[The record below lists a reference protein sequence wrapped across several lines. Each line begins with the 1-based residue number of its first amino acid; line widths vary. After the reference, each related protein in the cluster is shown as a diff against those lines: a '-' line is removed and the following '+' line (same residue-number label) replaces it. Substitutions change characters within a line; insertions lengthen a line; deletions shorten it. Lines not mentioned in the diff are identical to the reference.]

1 MLMPWLAE
9 LQRRN
14 AERERADKAMT
25 LAAHPERGDD
35 RGGLEMGKSRFR
47 GGRETFVGWFRS
59 SYLAGHPHF
68 EGGKHLQP
76 SRRPRPGS
84 ASRQRGSEN

>member
-25 LAAHPERGDD
+25 LAAHPGLAPSWLGYVCPCCGHVGPMMAEEDIPVSDD
-35 RGGLEMGKSRFR
+35 RGRLEMGKSRFR
-47 GGRETFVGWFRS
+47 GW
-59 SYLAGHPHF
+59 
-68 EGGKHLQP
+68 
-76 SRRPRPGS
+76 
-84 ASRQRGSEN
+84 

>member
-25 LAAHPERGDD
+25 LAAHP
-35 RGGLEMGKSRFR
+35 GLGPSWLGYVCPCCGQIATPPSLLSALGMWSR
-47 GGRETFVGWFRS
+47 
-59 SYLAGHPHF
+59 
-68 EGGKHLQP
+68 
-76 SRRPRPGS
+76 
-84 ASRQRGSEN
+84 